1 MKKKH
6 RNISALC
13 LTALLVCLLPVNT
26 MLATAESSD
35 SAQDASS
42 GAAVVAEK
50 QEDVAED
57 TAAEESEADTEDQEV
72 SDAAIEGTES
82 GIEESD
88 TDGEEDQEVQDT
100 ESGTEGEQEAEPAVD
115 EEQEIDAEEETG
127 LNLVSVNDAVYQPQ
141 VQVFSYNSVMEDNS
155 AASVITIILQG
166 EDVTQQLG
174 GSIDIVKYLD
184 NYDQS
189 FEISGSGVN
198 GGTVGYYLSRDEESM
213 DAAQLEALSRWSPVL
228 SHYNNNI
235 SFYSRDGKFVL
246 YVKVEVGGQ
255 TYYARS
261 SGVMVDTVAPQITG
275 VSAGGTYKAGT
286 TFTVQDDNLET
297 VKINEVDATPDADG
311 NYRVKANGNS
321 CVIKA
326 TDKANHETTVSITV
340 VGGDDDDDNKDDD
353 NKDDDND
360 TTVISES
367 RAYSLKA
374 GTAYRLGSG
383 TWNLS
388 GDSTVYQGGITFYV
402 AADGEYTFNKRK

>member
-35 SAQDASS
+35 PAQDASS

-88 TDGEEDQEVQDT
+88 IDIEEDQEVQDT
-100 ESGTEGEQEAEPAVD
+100 ESGTEGEQEAEPAT
-115 EEQEIDAEEETG
+115 EESQEADAAEETG
-127 LNLVSVNDAVYQPQ
+127 LNLVSGNDAVIQPQ
-141 VQVFSYNSVMEDNS
+141 VQVFSDNSVMEDNS
-155 AASVITIILQG
+155 SVAPVIKIMLQG
-166 EDVTQQLG
+166 DDVAQPLG
-174 GSIDIVKYLD
+174 GSIDIVKYL
-184 NYDQS
+184 NNRDQS
-189 FEISGSGVN
+189 FEISVSGAD
-198 GGTVGYYLSRDEESM
+198 GGTVWYFLLRDKESM
-213 DAAQLEALSRWSPVL
+213 DATPTEIPWSKVGSVADNTVL
-228 SHYNNNI
+228 FHHV
-235 SFYSRDGKFVL
+235 DGKFVL

-261 SGVMVDTVAPQITG
+261 GGVMVDTVAPQITG

-383 TWNLS
+383 KWNLS